1 MYLINSAD
9 YLPCL
14 ICHALDDF
22 HLFLQGLHCSRC
34 LYMEHCSGC
43 EILQDG
49 EAILRPGDHLTV
61 SVQEVTQGQIE
72 HAQRFTDH
80 KSLEKQRSKEPIT
93 LLDCFSAFTQR

>member
-1 MYLINSAD
+1 
-9 YLPCL
+9 
-14 ICHALDDF
+14 
-22 HLFLQGLHCSRC
+22 
-34 LYMEHCSGC
+34 MEHCSGC

-72 HAQRFTDH
+72 HAQSVTDH

-93 LLDCFSAFTQR
+93 LLDCFSAFTQRLTYFVILFYCFSTFQQRY